1 MRALDQ
7 QGRAK
12 VSDLEDQYGYQSAE
26 WLAGWEDLR
35 AIDRKNQQRLREIV
49 EQYGWPKIS
58 DVGARA
64 ALGAFLIVQHA
75 DLATQK
81 EYLPIMQEAADE
93 GEIRLTSLGLL
104 IDRILMR
111 EGKKTIYGTQLTRT
125 PDSPDWF
132 LWPIEDVD
140 RVDERRAAMGMVPL
154 AEELT
159 RYPFEI
165 VSTPDDFEMRPT
177 D

>member
-1 MRALDQ
+1 
-7 QGRAK
+7 
-12 VSDLEDQYGYQSAE
+12 
-26 WLAGWEDLR
+26 
-35 AIDRKNQQRLREIV
+35 
-49 EQYGWPKIS
+49 
-58 DVGARA
+58 
-64 ALGAFLIVQHA
+64 
-75 DLATQK
+75 
-81 EYLPIMQEAADE
+81 
-93 GEIRLTSLGLL
+93 
-104 IDRILMR
+104 MR
-111 EGKKTIYGTQLTRT
+111 EGEKTVYGTQLTRT